1 VESFFPGLIHF
12 TGSGEF
18 NRQLRVVAL
27 KKGFTLSEYGIFPV
41 GSTGEVGDPMPVE
54 SEQEVFDILDVPY
67 KKPEERSY

>member
-1 VESFFPGLIHF
+1 
-12 TGSGEF
+12 
-18 NRQLRVVAL
+18 
-27 KKGFTLSEYGIFPV
+27 LSEYGIFPV